1 MTDGGIRGGVPRE
14 IIIDG
19 VEYEPGADT
28 ELTYQLSGRSGP
40 VMLAGNGVAYGN
52 SSPLPGR
59 FAQDLSVDS
68 SRFSKLAALQSS
80 GRFVAVSVTDA
91 GNNVFYGMMKVHN
104 DGPLENANGVVSLEM
119 AGTLEPA

>member
-40 VMLAGNGVAYGN
+40 VMLAGNGIAYGN
-52 SSPLPGR
+52 SSPHPGR
-59 FAQDLSVDS
+59 FAQDISVDAAK
-68 SRFSKLAALQSS
+68 FAKLAALQAS
-80 GRFVAVSVTDA
+80 GRFVPVSLTDA
-91 GNNVFYGMMKVHN
+91 GNNVFYGNMKVHN
-104 DGPLENANGVVSLEM
+104 DGALENANGVVSLEM
-119 AGTLEPA
+119 AGTLDPA